1 MVMMPSEL
9 LIEIQKLREKIK
21 KAELPAGLLEKTAE
35 MVARLNRITK
45 FAGYSTEY
53 ERTSRYLDW
62 VTSLPW
68 HQRTEDLLDLE
79 KAKAVLDKSHYGLEE
94 IKERILEH
102 LAVLNLRRQRSV
114 DKDRPSALRAPILCL
129 VGLVGTGKT
138 SLGAAIAEAMG
149 RKFIRI
155 PFGGMGSALELRG
168 QSRLHLESEPGQ
180 VIKALR
186 RCGSK
191 NPVLLL
197 DEIDRVA
204 EETRSDIMGV
214 LIELLDSEQNL
225 AFSDYFVDYPFDLS
239 EVLFLATANNT
250 TNISAP
256 VLDRL
261 EPLSMPSYSDKE
273 KIIIGRDY
281 VLPQV
286 LAETGLTKADLKIND
301 AVWPQIVRPLGYD
314 AGIRTLE
321 RTIQGIC
328 RKAAKMIVQKKDQEF
343 QITTANIKEYLS
355 QW

>member
-1 MVMMPSEL
+1 MPNEL

-21 KAELPAGLLEKTAE
+21 KAELPAGLLEKTAA
-35 MVARLNRITK
+35 MVARLNRVTK

-53 ERTSRYLDW
+53 ERMSRYLDW
-62 VTSLPW
+62 VTALPW
-68 HQRTEDLLDLE
+68 HQRTEDILDLE
-79 KAKAVLDKSHYGLEE
+79 KAKAVLDKSHYDLDE

-102 LAVLNLRRQRSV
+102 LAVLNLRRQRSAG
-114 DKDRPSALRAPILCL
+114 KDRPPALRAPILCL

-168 QSRLHLESEPGQ
+168 QSRLHPESEPGQ

-214 LIELLDSEQNL
+214 LIELLDPEQNL

-239 EVLFLATANNT
+239 EVLFVATANNT

-261 EPLSMPSYSDKE
+261 EPLSMPSYSDGE

-286 LAETGLTKADLKIND
+286 LAETGLTKADLKIDD

-321 RTIQGIC
+321 RTIKRIC
-328 RKAAKMIVQKKDQEF
+328 RKAAKMIVQKKGQEF
-343 QITTANIKEYLS
+343 QITTENIKEYLS